1 MSTIIR
7 HEQPADFHQVELLTR
22 EAFYNLYVPGCEEHY
37 LVHQMRNHPDYLP
50 ELSFIIE
57 VDGKIIGSLFTTR
70 SKIIAADGSERLTL
84 TFGPVSIHPDYH
96 RKGFGRQLITH
107 FLEAAKKTSAL
118 AVVIL
123 GYPHHYEPYG
133 FIGGKH
139 FGVAMPDGNFYKG
152 LQVLPLTA
160 ATNTNLSG
168 QIIFSDVF
176 ALDPEATAAFDAT
189 FPVKE
194 KQVLPSQAEF
204 AVAASALD
212 N

>member
-1 MSTIIR
+1 MKTIIR
-7 HEQPADFHQVELLTR
+7 HEQPTDFHEVEVLTR

-37 LVHQMRNHPDYLP
+37 LVHQMRQHPDYLP
-50 ELSFIIE
+50 ELSFVIE

-70 SKIIAADGSERLTL
+70 SKIIAADGSERPTL

-96 RKGFGRQLITH
+96 RRGFGFQLITH
-107 FLEAAKKTSAL
+107 FLAAAKKTSAL

-123 GYPHHYEPYG
+123 GYPYHYEPYG

-152 LQVLPLTA
+152 LQVLPLTKD
-160 ATNTNLSG
+160 TNLSG

-189 FPVKE
+189 FPSKE

-204 AVAASALD
+204 ALAASALD